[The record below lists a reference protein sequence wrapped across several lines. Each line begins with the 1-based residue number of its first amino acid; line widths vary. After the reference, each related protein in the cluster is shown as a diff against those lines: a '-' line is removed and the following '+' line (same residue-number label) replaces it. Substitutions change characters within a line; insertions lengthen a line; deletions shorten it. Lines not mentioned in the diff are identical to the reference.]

1 MIDLK
6 RVVERLHG
14 PGYTRLGR
22 MRVIGYL
29 RGLELSRGVK
39 RMRWERKMKRK
50 GLKSKAT
57 KLRTSEKSC
66 CRLTLEQH
74 RGHEEYC
81 REGKESITSVYIE
94 QKNRT
99 RANVIALKIFGDA

>member
-1 MIDLK
+1 MRDLK

-14 PGYTRLGR
+14 PDSTRFGR
-22 MRVIGYL
+22 MLVIGCL

-39 RMRWERKMKRK
+39 RMSWERKMKRPKRK
-50 GLKSKAT
+50 GLKAKAT

-66 CRLTLEQH
+66 GRLTLEQH

-81 REGKESITSVYIE
+81 
-94 QKNRT
+94 
-99 RANVIALKIFGDA
+99 